1 MNQQQSTKTLNS
13 NNRRRR
19 AEEQRRKRKLTNLFV
34 VLTFLCVILVI
45 STIATMHVETKP
57 KQKEADADWKQA
69 LETTTAEQAQTETTT
84 EETNAVVEKMTSPN
98 AAKNKKH
105 TVMLDAGH
113 GDQDGGC
120 TYGKLY
126 EKDVTLKTA
135 LQARTYLQ
143 QMGYKVIMIR
153 DKDIYYNVFK
163 RAQIANAKNP
173 DIYVSIHVDSEGA
186 DESGN
191 AKGDGE
197 CTGVSSW
204 YTERKTEKDK
214 KLAEAI
220 VDNVADTAD
229 VKNRGAKVENA
240 YVVNVNTQMTSTLV
254 EIGFMTNKSD
264 RDKMGS
270 DDGIKKYA
278 EGIAKGIEQYYNN

>member
-1 MNQQQSTKTLNS
+1 MNQQQSTKTWNS

-19 AEEQRRKRKLTNLFV
+19 AEEQQRKRKLTNLFV
-34 VLTFLCVILVI
+34 VLSFLCVILVI

-57 KQKEADADWKQA
+57 KQKTQEADWKQA
-69 LETTTAEQAQTETTT
+69 LETTTVASPVETTT
-84 EETNAVVEKMTSPN
+84 EETTTVIEKMKS
-98 AAKNKKH
+98 AYEAKNKKR

-120 TYGKLY
+120 TYGELY

-135 LQARTYLQ
+135 LQTRTYLQ

-163 RAQIANAKNP
+163 RAQIANAKAP

-186 DESGN
+186 DSSGST
-191 AKGDGE
+191 KGDGE

-204 YTERKTEKDK
+204 YTERKTAKDK

-220 VDNVADTAD
+220 VDNVATTAE
-229 VKNRGAKVENA
+229 VKNRGAQVENA
-240 YVVNVNTQMTSTLV
+240 YIVNINTQMTSTLV
-254 EIGFMTNKSD
+254 EIGFMSNKDD
-264 RDKMGS
+264 REKMGS
-270 DDGIKKYA
+270 DEGIKNYA
-278 EGIAKGIEQYYNN
+278 AGIAKGIEQYYNN